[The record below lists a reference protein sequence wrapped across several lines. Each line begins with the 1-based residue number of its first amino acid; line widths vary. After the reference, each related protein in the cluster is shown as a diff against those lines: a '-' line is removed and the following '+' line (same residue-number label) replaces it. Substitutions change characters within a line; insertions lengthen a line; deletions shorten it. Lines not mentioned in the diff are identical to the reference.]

1 MMAQIQKEDIDF
13 VLWMLIMQ
21 VRNVVYKTREKELK
35 RYEITPEQSGALFAI
50 HTMDNRATISAL
62 GIWLV
67 REPHSVA
74 SLLSRMERNELII
87 KRKSQGLRKPA
98 TYALTPKG
106 EEVYSFSIRRESIH
120 RAMSALSKKER
131 YYLESLLR
139 KILYTALS
147 DMANEMKP
155 PWP

>member
-1 MMAQIQKEDIDF
+1 MAQELKSDIDF

-21 VRNVVYKTREKELK
+21 VRNVVYKAREKELNQF
-35 RYEITPEQSGALFAI
+35 EITPEQSGALFAI
-50 HTMDNRATISAL
+50 HTMGKEATISAL
-62 GIWLV
+62 GTWLV

-74 SLLSRMERNELII
+74 SLLNRMERHGLIV
-87 KRKSQGLRKPA
+87 KKKSQGMRKSA

-106 EEVYSFSIRRESIH
+106 EKVYSNSIKRESIH
-120 RAMSALSKKER
+120 KAMATLSKQER
-131 YYLESLLR
+131 YYLESYLR
-139 KILYTALS
+139 KILYSSLS

>member
-1 MMAQIQKEDIDF
+1 MTQVPKEDIDF

-50 HTMDNRATISAL
+50 HTMDNKATISAL
-62 GIWLV
+62 GTWLV

-74 SLLSRMERNELII
+74 SLLSRMESNGLIT
-87 KRKSQGLRKPA
+87 KKKSQGLRKSA
-98 TYALTPKG
+98 TYTLTPTG

-131 YYLESLLR
+131 YSLELLLR
-139 KILYTALS
+139 KILFTALS
-147 DMANEMKP
+147 DKVNEMKP